1 MSAAKQVATALL
13 AAELAAGCGGGTHS
27 VLVPPRLD
35 LQPYGRVGLFT
46 FTAENAKGSLNELA
60 TERFSEAMLKGQSR
74 IEVLEL
80 GTEDSLLQRV
90 GETEFGVAAAQAA
103 GKEHRLPAVF
113 VGHLTVS
120 NVKPSGGLL
129 GLTTPF
135 VQATVSVELSVRLLS
150 TESGGTLWR
159 SSAQESEKV
168 GGLAIVNGEPHFAA
182 KDPNDAYGHL
192 VDQLVYRVTRDLRPT
207 WERVRNP

>member
-1 MSAAKQVATALL
+1 MSAARLVATALL
-13 AAELAAGCGGGTHS
+13 AAVLAAGCGGGTHS

-46 FTAENAKGSLNELA
+46 FTAEGAKGSLNEVA
-60 TERFSEAMLKGQSR
+60 TEHFSEAMLNGQSG

-80 GTEDSLLQRV
+80 GTEDTLLQRV
-90 GETEFGVAAAQAA
+90 GETEFGTAAAQAV
-103 GKEHRLPAVF
+103 GKERHLPAVF

-120 NVKPSGGLL
+120 NIKPSGGLL
-129 GLTTPF
+129 GLSAAF

-159 SSAQESEKV
+159 SSAAASEKV
-168 GGLAIVNGEPHFAA
+168 GGLSMVNGEPHFAA
-182 KDPNDAYGHL
+182 KNPNDAYGQL
-192 VDQLVYRVTRDLRPT
+192 VDRLVYAVTRDLRPT
-207 WERVRNP
+207 WERVRNR